1 MPNTGNVQEEDIMS
15 KPVKISDRVWLYRG
29 IEIRMQKG
37 LPNSN
42 RRSKNFEYSYVL
54 PRPAHEIEI
63 AAPATHG
70 YNIKYVDGIA
80 YTFKRKHTIWLE
92 STVCSIDQDLAAFE
106 NNGWKIIDAVA
117 MQEVK

>member
-1 MPNTGNVQEEDIMS
+1 ME

-42 RRSKNFEYSYVL
+42 RRSKNFEYGYVL

-63 AAPATHG
+63 AAPEMHG
-70 YNIKYVDGIA
+70 YNIKYVDGVA
-80 YTFKRKHTIWLE
+80 YTFKRTHTIWLE
-92 STVCSIDQDLAAFE
+92 STVAQIDLDLKTFE
-106 NNGWKIIDAVA
+106 NNGWKIIDAAA